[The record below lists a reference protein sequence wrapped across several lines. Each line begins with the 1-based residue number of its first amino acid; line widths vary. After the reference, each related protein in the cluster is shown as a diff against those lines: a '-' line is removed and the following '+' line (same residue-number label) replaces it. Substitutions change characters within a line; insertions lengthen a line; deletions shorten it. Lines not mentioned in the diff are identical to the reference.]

1 MSSCFI
7 YTRVS
12 SNKQIDGIGLSA
24 QLAACER
31 FAAAQGLT
39 VERVFQDAGVSGA
52 APLEKRPELLE
63 LITSLRPG
71 MVVLVAKR
79 CRVAR
84 SVLNHAIIERM
95 VSKKKASILS
105 ADGAG
110 NGDDPSAEL
119 MRNILNAFSD
129 FERAQI
135 ASRTVAALKQLK
147 DEGKVF
153 SRIAPFGKRRSDC
166 GSLLEDDLEELE
178 LLQDV
183 LSWRAGGLS
192 WSKCASQLNLEG
204 RLNRSGRAWSKQNL
218 GAVVRKAQV
227 A

>member
-7 YTRVS
+7 YARVS
-12 SNKQIDGIGLSA
+12 SNKQIDGVGLPA
-24 QLAACER
+24 QIAQCVR
-31 FAAAQGLT
+31 FAEANGLK
-39 VERVFQDAGVSGA
+39 VEGVFQDAGVSGA

-63 LITSLRPG
+63 LINSLTPG
-71 MVVLVAKR
+71 MFVLVAKR

-95 VSKKKASILS
+95 VGKKKASILS

-119 MRNILNAFSD
+119 MRNILNAFSA

-135 ASRTVAALKQLK
+135 ASRTAAALKQLK
-147 DEGKVF
+147 DEGKPF
-153 SRIAPFGKRRSDC
+153 TRISPFGKKRSSC
-166 GSLLEDDLEELE
+166 GLLLEENEEE
-178 LLQDV
+178 VVLLQDV
-183 LSWRAGGLS
+183 SIWRSSGMSWM
-192 WSKCASQLNLEG
+192 KCASKLNEEG
-204 RLNRSGRAWSKQNL
+204 RFNRSGRPWSKQNL
-218 GAVVRKAQV
+218 GQVVRKALS

>member
-12 SNKQIDGIGLSA
+12 SSKQIDGVGLPA
-24 QLAACER
+24 QLSACER

-39 VERVFQDAGVSGA
+39 VEGIFTDAGVSGA
-52 APLEKRPELLE
+52 APLEKRPQLLE
-63 LITSLRPG
+63 LITALKPG

-95 VSKKKASILS
+95 VAKKKASILA

-119 MRNILNAFSD
+119 MRNILNAFSA

-135 ASRTVAALKQLK
+135 AARTAAALQQLK
-147 DEGKVF
+147 AEGRPF
-153 SRIAPFGKRRSDC
+153 SRIPPFGKQRSDC
-166 GSLLEDDLEELE
+166 GSLLVDDQEELE
-178 LLQDV
+178 LLQEV
-183 LSWRAGGLS
+183 LSWRAGGRS
-192 WSKCASQLNLEG
+192 WSKCAAQLNQEG

-218 GAVVRKAQV
+218 GAVVRKSQV

>member
-7 YTRVS
+7 YSRVS
-12 SNKQIDGIGLSA
+12 SNKQIDGVGLPA
-24 QLAACER
+24 QIAACER

-39 VERVFQDAGVSGA
+39 VEGLFQDAGVSGA

-63 LITSLRPG
+63 LINSLRPG

-119 MRNILNAFSD
+119 MRNILNAFSA

-135 ASRTVAALKQLK
+135 ASRTSAALKQLK
-147 DEGKVF
+147 DEGKPF
-153 SRIAPFGKRRSDC
+153 SRIPPFGKKRSSC
-166 GSLLEDDLEELE
+166 GSLLEDDEAELE
-178 LLQDV
+178 LLEDV
-183 LSWRAGGLS
+183 LVWRSFGMS
-192 WSKCASQLNLEG
+192 WSKCASQLNEEG
-204 RLNRSGRAWSKQNL
+204 RFNRSGRVWSKQNL